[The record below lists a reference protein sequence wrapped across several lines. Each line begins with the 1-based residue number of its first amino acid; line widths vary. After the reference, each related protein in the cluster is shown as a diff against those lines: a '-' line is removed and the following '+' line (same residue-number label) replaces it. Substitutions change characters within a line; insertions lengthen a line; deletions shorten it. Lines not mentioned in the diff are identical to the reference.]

1 MWQVPQVGS
10 DTDADM
16 TVCRMMMLSYSH
28 AMHGISDDC
37 MGINGA
43 KAIAGELG
51 SSLVEHIFMHAHAH
65 LSPVP
70 HAQPATLVEAARA
83 R

>member
-16 TVCRMMMLSYSH
+16 TVCRMMMLSYNH
-28 AMHGISDDC
+28 AVHGISGDC
-37 MGINGA
+37 VGISGA

-51 SSLVEHIFMHAHAH
+51 SSLVEHIFMPAHAH
-65 LSPVP
+65 LSPVV
-70 HAQPATLVEAARA
+70 HAQPAALVEAARA